1 MRKPHTLLLPLLLA
15 APMAWADSCD
25 TIRAD
30 IEAKLRAAGV
40 VSYAL
45 LTVGVADTL
54 PGKVV
59 GSCSL
64 GKKKIIYQ
72 VQGGDT
78 SGLPASGPSTE
89 HPPGQCAE
97 HPAGWRP
104 GQPPGHSDH
113 LDPGA
118 AQGQPGAPG
127 AHQRPHHRVQGWFDV
142 GRRRVQALTAT
153 PGPG

>member
-78 SGLPASGPSTE
+78 SGLPASGPSTSTRQ
-89 HPPGQCAE
+89 GSVLSTQQVGAQ
-97 HPAGWRP
+97 GSRP
-104 GQPPGHSDH
+104 GTVITST
-113 LDPGA
+113 
-118 AQGQPGAPG
+118 
-127 AHQRPHHRVQGWFDV
+127 
-142 GRRRVQALTAT
+142 QALPKGSPVPRAPTKDLIT
-153 PGPG
+153 ECKDGSMSVGGECKP

>member
-15 APMAWADSCD
+15 APVAWADSCD

-40 VSYAL
+40 VSYTL

-72 VQGGDT
+72 VPGGDT
-78 SGLPASGPSTE
+78 TGLPAAGPSTSQ
-89 HPPGQCAE
+89 GSVVSTQQVGAQ
-97 HPAGWRP
+97 GSRP
-104 GQPPGHSDH
+104 GTVITSTQAPPKGS
-113 LDPGA
+113 PV
-118 AQGQPGAPG
+118 PRAPTKDLITECKDG
-127 AHQRPHHRVQGWFDV
+127 SMSV
-142 GRRRVQALTAT
+142 GGECK
-153 PGPG
+153 P